1 MSTNLEEGT
10 PRMRFLW
17 RLAAARVRDDAGA
30 SPMLRQELRDE
41 LNAPVLGIVGGAGA
55 ILAESSAR
63 GDERLMGPV
72 RRIAALG
79 EMLPAQIDDVLDV
92 TRVIAGQH
100 ADEWEMMSVR
110 LRAYLRPLVLPIAS
124 VVELLAED
132 PATLGHDRLVN
143 DAYAVGSAAQ
153 YLLALI
159 DDVVGV
165 LEVFGGHAQ
174 PEEVSSEAREVI
186 ERFRPAQPGAR
197 KAPEMQGAVLVVDDS
212 AANRDVLDR
221 LLARMGFTVTLA
233 ADGRQAMAVM
243 PAGRFDLVLLDIIM
257 PEVDG
262 FQVLHRIK
270 SDEAL
275 RGVPVIMISALDES
289 ESVQRCLEMGAE
301 DYLTKP
307 FDPVFLRQR
316 IASVLE
322 RKRLRAYVGRRDAA
336 RFAGG
341 AAGGVGGLA
350 IDPVKLR

>member
-1 MSTNLEEGT
+1 MSTNLEDGT

-17 RLAAARVRDDAGA
+17 RLAAARLRDPAA
-30 SPMLRQELRDE
+30 VSPPLRDELRDE
-41 LNAPVLGIVGGAGA
+41 LGAPVMGIVGGARA
-55 ILAESSAR
+55 ILAESSAK

-79 EMLPAQIDDVLDV
+79 EMLPGQIDDVLDP

-100 ADEWEMMSVR
+100 GDEWEMVSVR
-110 LRAYLRPLVLPIAS
+110 LRAYLRPLVLPVAS

-132 PATLGHDRLVN
+132 PAALGHDRLVN
-143 DAYAVGSAAQ
+143 DAYEVGSAAQ

-159 DDVVGV
+159 DDVVAV
-165 LEVFGGHAQ
+165 LEVFAGHAQ
-174 PEEVSSEAREVI
+174 PDEVSSEAREVI
-186 ERFRPAQPGAR
+186 ERFRPAPEKR
-197 KAPEMQGAVLVVDDS
+197 RPPEMQGNVLVVDDS

-221 LLARMGFTVTLA
+221 LLTRMGFTVTLA
-233 ADGRQAMAVM
+233 ADGRQAMAVL

-262 FQVLHRIK
+262 FQVLHQAK
-270 SDEAL
+270 SDELL
-275 RGVPVIMISALDES
+275 RGVPVIVISALDES

-301 DYLTKP
+301 DYLIKP

-322 RKRLRAYVGRRDAA
+322 RKRLRANLERRELAA
-336 RFAGG
+336 RFG
-341 AAGGVGGLA
+341 AARR
-350 IDPVKLR
+350 D